1 MKAVKLLAALM
12 LMAGVAQAQN
22 VQLYGVLGAG
32 VVSGEGFGSSN
43 KEFTGMGEQMH
54 NSNRWGIK
62 GTEDLGNGITA
73 KFVLES
79 NMSLRT
85 GAAGK
90 DSGGTGAAGT
100 TLFDREANIS
110 LSSSDLGQIQLGRGK
125 NFLYQV
131 ADEFD
136 SRSNWNF
143 GGLKPIARYAG
154 FYSGS
159 GVSRFDNMVRYTSP
173 EIAGFRADYAYSF
186 GNQLNDTEYKSS
198 YNAGIR
204 WTRGPLDIAYTY
216 EEARLS
222 NAVVSEKINLIA
234 AKYAVNDQLTV
245 NVGYATTDNPTTQ
258 TTYYAS
264 STKADGKTDANTW
277 FAGAKY
283 KLNDRIS
290 FNGGYYDVQD
300 RVTSGKNDVQMTAVG
315 AIYSFSKRTE
325 VFVDY
330 VTASRATGAS
340 APFTIFDRW
349 VPNGDGSTVS
359 DGKYK
364 QSAVAIGMQHR
375 F

>member
-12 LMAGVAQAQN
+12 LVAGVAQAQN
-22 VQLYGVLGAG
+22 IQFYGVLGAG
-32 VVSGEGFGSSN
+32 VISGEGFGSSN

-54 NSNRWGIK
+54 NSNRWGVK

-73 KFVLES
+73 KFTLES
-79 NMSLRT
+79 NLSVRT
-85 GAAGK
+85 GAVGK
-90 DSGGTGAAGT
+90 DSGGTGTTGT
-100 TLFDREANIS
+100 SVFDREANVA
-110 LSSSDLGQIQLGRGK
+110 LSSSDFGQLQLGRGK
-125 NFLYQV
+125 NFLYNI

-136 SRSNWNF
+136 ARGNWNF

-186 GNQLNDTEYKSS
+186 GNQLGDTEYKSS

-222 NAVVSEKINLIA
+222 NTVVSEKINLVA
-234 AKYAVNDQLTV
+234 VKYAVNDQLTV
-245 NVGYATTDNPTTQ
+245 NVGYATTDNPTAQ

-283 KLNDRIS
+283 KVNDRVS
-290 FNGGYYDVQD
+290 LNAGYYDVQD
-300 RVTSGKNDVQMTAVG
+300 KVTSGKNDVQMTAVG

-325 VFVDY
+325 LFVDY

-364 QSAVAIGMQHR
+364 QSAVAIGMQHK